1 MDSTTCGQNPV
12 WAYFDKLS
20 NGKAS
25 CKTCRYI
32 FQVRQIILLVES
44 ESFHPGGGELTSGS
58 PTSCSRP
65 KWRWRRST
73 WANTRT
79 RVWRWSSPI
88 LISKLIFN
96 GQRETDLGGVSD
108 LEREMRGYEACPNPG
123 RNADVLAF
131 CKLNQKAFPLLA
143 KIVRIVLAIP
153 ASSSKSER
161 VFSTEGF
168 VVTPKRFYIDLKG

>member
-1 MDSTTCGQNPV
+1 MYWVQLDKSESAIGNIAFAIRLSSFQDSFPWIQQRGQSPV

-88 LISKLIFN
+88 LTFLPPQSWSSMHRGKRIWAEPPPWSFILI
-96 GQRETDLGGVSD
+96 
-108 LEREMRGYEACPNPG
+108 
-123 RNADVLAF
+123 
-131 CKLNQKAFPLLA
+131 
-143 KIVRIVLAIP
+143 
-153 ASSSKSER
+153 
-161 VFSTEGF
+161 
-168 VVTPKRFYIDLKG
+168 

>member
-1 MDSTTCGQNPV
+1 MQLDCLHSKRAFHSTTCGQSPV
-12 WAYFDKLS
+12 WFYFDKLS

-32 FQVRQIILLVES
+32 CQVRQIILLVES

-88 LISKLIFN
+88 LTYVCCSKCQL
-96 GQRETDLGGVSD
+96 
-108 LEREMRGYEACPNPG
+108 P
-123 RNADVLAF
+123 
-131 CKLNQKAFPLLA
+131 
-143 KIVRIVLAIP
+143 
-153 ASSSKSER
+153 SSSGCNVLINKVNNHYLHLFPCFEMAYFFTWCIFKSC
-161 VFSTEGF
+161 
-168 VVTPKRFYIDLKG
+168 LKWLALFAE

>member
-1 MDSTTCGQNPV
+1 MGQHEDEGFEVELPNPDL
-12 WAYFDKLS
+12 Y
-20 NGKAS
+20 
-25 CKTCRYI
+25 
-32 FQVRQIILLVES
+32 
-44 ESFHPGGGELTSGS
+44 
-58 PTSCSRP
+58 PT
-65 KWRWRRST
+65 
-73 WANTRT
+73 
-79 RVWRWSSPI
+79 
-88 LISKLIFN
+88 SKLIFN

-131 CKLNQKAFPLLA
+131 CKLNQKAFHLLA
-143 KIVRIVLAIP
+143 KIAQIVLAIP

>member
-1 MDSTTCGQNPV
+1 MGQHEDEGFEVELPNPDL
-12 WAYFDKLS
+12 Y
-20 NGKAS
+20 
-25 CKTCRYI
+25 
-32 FQVRQIILLVES
+32 
-44 ESFHPGGGELTSGS
+44 
-58 PTSCSRP
+58 PT
-65 KWRWRRST
+65 
-73 WANTRT
+73 
-79 RVWRWSSPI
+79 
-88 LISKLIFN
+88 SKLIFN

-161 VFSTEGF
+161 VFSTGGL
-168 VVTPKRFYIDLKG
+168 VVTPKRFYIDKKG